1 MKAQAQLR
9 PALPDPPYAAD
20 EKITLSAFLD
30 WYRDVMLRKVEG
42 LTTEEATRKL
52 VPSPTNLLGLI
63 KHLAYV
69 ERGWFQGSFLGM
81 EFEDVPW
88 SDADPDADFRVEPG
102 ESVASVT
109 EFYRKQCERSREI
122 AAAAKLD
129 DKSKRPDRKDHTLR
143 WIMVHMIE
151 ETARHAGHAD
161 ILRELTDGAT
171 GE

>member
-1 MKAQAQLR
+1 MKALLR
-9 PALPDPPYAAD
+9 PPRPDPPYAAD
-20 EKITLSAFLD
+20 EKTTLSAFLD

-63 KHLAYV
+63 KHLGYV
-69 ERGWFQGSFLGM
+69 EQGWFQRTFLGLKM
-81 EFEDVPW
+81 DVPW
-88 SDADPDADFRVEPG
+88 SDADPDADFRIEPG
-102 ESVASVT
+102 ESVESVT
-109 EFYRKQCERSREI
+109 AFYREQCERSREI
-122 AAAAKLD
+122 VANAKLE
-129 DKSKRPDRKDHTLR
+129 DKSKRPDRKDHTMR
-143 WIMVHMIE
+143 WIMVHMID